1 MKGASSAQVLRH
13 GVFAVAVGVV
23 GAAASV
29 VLCLVVGW
37 AYDLVCAHGWLL
49 YLLPIFAVA
58 SLLLYRALKLPLDTT
73 THTVINDICA
83 DRPISP
89 ALAPGIL
96 LGTALSILGGASV
109 GKEAAALHMGAS
121 LGDLVARPLKLRPL
135 TGVWKGGSR
144 ADGAG
149 GADGGDGAV
158 GSAGASKGAG
168 NAGGAAASGGVH
180 AYAASCG
187 MAACFAALFFAPLGS
202 TAFVVELSRYDR
214 SVWRHA
220 PFMLLAC
227 FVAFGLA
234 SIIGI
239 GDVIPKVPLPALS
252 WPVVG
257 QCVVIAVA
265 CALVGTVYIQII
277 DGAQRL
283 TKRISQNYYLWAAL
297 GGVLMA
303 VLVTLFDW
311 RGFEGTGA
319 NLLSDAL
326 AGRAGG
332 SDLRRESAAHHRVP
346 RALAARRRDHAHL
359 HCGRA
364 ARRELHGHDPGRS
377 GLLGGCG
384 ARRLLR
390 RHEPL
395 PGDRL
400 PHGLR
405 DFRLGRRARVRFGR
419 GRRLLPRP
427 RRGTV
432 RARGHRHSEARD
444 FGGAGAPCREEAVT
458 AGEFVGNCPCGAA
471 CGWVSYQIVRLQKKL

>member
-144 ADGAG
+144 ADGASG
-149 GADGGDGAV
+149 TDGGDGAV
-158 GSAGASKGAG
+158 ESAGASKGAVG
-168 NAGGAAASGGVH
+168 SVDASKGTDDGLGAAGGAGIGGGASGGVH

-332 SDLRRESAAHHRVP
+332 WTFAVKALLTIVCLGLWLRGGEIMPTFTVGALLGASCTVMTQGDPAFSAAVGLVAFFAAMSRCPVTAFLMGCEIFGWAAAP
-346 RALAARRRDHAHL
+346 AFALAVAVSFSLGRDVGL
-359 HCGRA
+359 YGRGATGILKRATSA
-364 ARRELHGHDPGRS
+364 AR
-377 GLLGGCG
+377 
-384 ARRLLR
+384 ARL
-390 RHEPL
+390 
-395 PGDRL
+395 
-400 PHGLR
+400 
-405 DFRLGRRARVRFGR
+405 V
-419 GRRLLPRP
+419 
-427 RRGTV
+427 V
-432 RARGHRHSEARD
+432 
-444 FGGAGAPCREEAVT
+444 
-458 AGEFVGNCPCGAA
+458 
-471 CGWVSYQIVRLQKKL
+471 KKP

>member
-158 GSAGASKGAG
+158 ESAGASKGAVG
-168 NAGGAAASGGVH
+168 SVDASKGTDDGLGAAGGADIGGGASGGVH

-202 TAFVVELSRYDR
+202 TAFVIELSRYDR

-332 SDLRRESAAHHRVP
+332 WTFAVKALLTIVCLGLWLRGGEIMPTFTVGALLGASCTVMTQGDPAFSAAVGLVAFFAAMSRCPVTAFLMGCEIFGWAAAP
-346 RALAARRRDHAHL
+346 AFALAVAVSFSLGRDVGL
-359 HCGRA
+359 YGRGATGILKRATSA
-364 ARRELHGHDPGRS
+364 AR
-377 GLLGGCG
+377 
-384 ARRLLR
+384 ARL
-390 RHEPL
+390 
-395 PGDRL
+395 
-400 PHGLR
+400 
-405 DFRLGRRARVRFGR
+405 V
-419 GRRLLPRP
+419 
-427 RRGTV
+427 V
-432 RARGHRHSEARD
+432 
-444 FGGAGAPCREEAVT
+444 
-458 AGEFVGNCPCGAA
+458 
-471 CGWVSYQIVRLQKKL
+471 KKP

>member
-1 MKGASSAQVLRH
+1 MKGAARAQVLRH
-13 GVFAVAVGVV
+13 GVFVVAVGVV

-58 SLLLYRALKLPLDTT
+58 SLLLYRALRLPLDTT

-96 LGTALSILGGASV
+96 LGTAVSILGGASV

-121 LGDLVARPLKLRPL
+121 LGDLVARPLNLRPM
-135 TGVWKGGSR
+135 TGVWKGESH

-158 GSAGASKGAG
+158 GSAGASKGA
-168 NAGGAAASGGVH
+168 AGGAGSGGGASGGVH

-202 TAFVVELSRYDR
+202 TAFVIELSRYDR

-265 CALVGTVYIQII
+265 CALVGTVCIQII

-332 SDLRRESAAHHRVP
+332 WTFAVKALLTIVCLGLWLRGGEIMPTFTVGALLGASCTVMTQGDPAFSAAVGLV
-346 RALAARRRDHAHL
+346 AFFAAMSRCPVTAFL
-359 HCGRA
+359 M
-364 ARRELHGHDPGRS
+364 
-377 GLLGGCG
+377 GC
-384 ARRLLR
+384 
-390 RHEPL
+390 EI
-395 PGDRL
+395 
-400 PHGLR
+400 
-405 DFRLGRRARVRFGR
+405 FGW
-419 GRRLLPRP
+419 
-427 RRGTV
+427 
-432 RARGHRHSEARD
+432 
-444 FGGAGAPCREEAVT
+444 AGAPAFALAV
-458 AGEFVGNCPCGAA
+458 AVSFSLGRDVGLCGRGATGILKRATSAA
-471 CGWVSYQIVRLQKKL
+471 RARLVVKKP

>member
-37 AYDLVCAHGWLL
+37 AYNLVCAHGWLL

-58 SLLLYRALKLPLDTT
+58 SLLLYRALRLPLDIT

-135 TGVWKGGSR
+135 VGVWKGGSR
-144 ADGAG
+144 ADGASG
-149 GADGGDGAV
+149 TDGGDGAV
-158 GSAGASKGAG
+158 ESAGASKGAVG
-168 NAGGAAASGGVH
+168 SVDASKGTDDGLGAAGGAGNGGGASGGVH

-202 TAFVVELSRYDR
+202 TAFVVELSHYDR

-332 SDLRRESAAHHRVP
+332 WTFAVKALLTIVCLGLWLRGGEIMPTFTVGALLGASCTVMTQGDPAFSAAVGLV
-346 RALAARRRDHAHL
+346 AFFAAMSRCPVTAFL
-359 HCGRA
+359 M
-364 ARRELHGHDPGRS
+364 
-377 GLLGGCG
+377 GC
-384 ARRLLR
+384 
-390 RHEPL
+390 EI
-395 PGDRL
+395 
-400 PHGLR
+400 
-405 DFRLGRRARVRFGR
+405 FGW
-419 GRRLLPRP
+419 
-427 RRGTV
+427 
-432 RARGHRHSEARD
+432 
-444 FGGAGAPCREEAVT
+444 AGAPAFALAV
-458 AGEFVGNCPCGAA
+458 AVSFSLGRDVGLYGRGATGILKRA
-471 CGWVSYQIVRLQKKL
+471 TSAARARLVVKKP

>member
-37 AYDLVCAHGWLL
+37 AYNLVCAHGWLL

-58 SLLLYRALKLPLDTT
+58 SLLLYRALRLPLDTT

-158 GSAGASKGAG
+158 GSAGASKGAVG
-168 NAGGAAASGGVH
+168 SVDASKGTDDGLGAAGGAGIGGGASGGVH

-234 SIIGI
+234 SIIGV

-332 SDLRRESAAHHRVP
+332 WTFAVKALLTIVCLGLWLRGGEIMPTFTVGALLGASCTVMTQGDPAFSAAVGLVAFFAAMSRCPVTAFLMGCEIFGWAAAP
-346 RALAARRRDHAHL
+346 AFALAVAVSFSLGRDVGL
-359 HCGRA
+359 YGRGATGILKRATSA
-364 ARRELHGHDPGRS
+364 AR
-377 GLLGGCG
+377 
-384 ARRLLR
+384 ARL
-390 RHEPL
+390 
-395 PGDRL
+395 
-400 PHGLR
+400 
-405 DFRLGRRARVRFGR
+405 V
-419 GRRLLPRP
+419 
-427 RRGTV
+427 V
-432 RARGHRHSEARD
+432 
-444 FGGAGAPCREEAVT
+444 
-458 AGEFVGNCPCGAA
+458 
-471 CGWVSYQIVRLQKKL
+471 KKP

>member
-37 AYDLVCAHGWLL
+37 AYDLVCAHDWLL

-149 GADGGDGAV
+149 GTDGGDGAV
-158 GSAGASKGAG
+158 ESAGASKGAVG
-168 NAGGAAASGGVH
+168 SVDASKGTDDGLGAAGGAGIGGGASGGVH

-332 SDLRRESAAHHRVP
+332 WTFAVKALLTIVCLGLWLRGGEIMPTFTVGALLGASCTVMTQGDPAFSAAVGLVAFFAAMSRCPVTAFLMGCEIFGWAAAP
-346 RALAARRRDHAHL
+346 AFALAVAVSFSLGRDVGL
-359 HCGRA
+359 YGRGATGILKRATSA
-364 ARRELHGHDPGRS
+364 AR
-377 GLLGGCG
+377 
-384 ARRLLR
+384 ARL
-390 RHEPL
+390 
-395 PGDRL
+395 
-400 PHGLR
+400 
-405 DFRLGRRARVRFGR
+405 V
-419 GRRLLPRP
+419 
-427 RRGTV
+427 V
-432 RARGHRHSEARD
+432 
-444 FGGAGAPCREEAVT
+444 
-458 AGEFVGNCPCGAA
+458 
-471 CGWVSYQIVRLQKKL
+471 KKP

>member
-1 MKGASSAQVLRH
+1 MPTAQVARD
-13 GVFAVAVGVV
+13 
-23 GAAASV
+23 GAAV
-29 VLCLVVGW
+29 
-37 AYDLVCAHGWLL
+37 
-49 YLLPIFAVA
+49 
-58 SLLLYRALKLPLDTT
+58 
-73 THTVINDICA
+73 
-83 DRPISP
+83 
-89 ALAPGIL
+89 
-96 LGTALSILGGASV
+96 
-109 GKEAAALHMGAS
+109 
-121 LGDLVARPLKLRPL
+121 
-135 TGVWKGGSR
+135 
-144 ADGAG
+144 
-149 GADGGDGAV
+149 AV
-158 GSAGASKGAG
+158 GSAGASKGA
-168 NAGGAAASGGVH
+168 AGGAGSGGGASGGVH

-202 TAFVVELSRYDR
+202 TAFVIELSRYDR

-332 SDLRRESAAHHRVP
+332 WTFAVKALLTIVCLGLWLRGGEIMPTFTVGALLGASCTVMTQGDPAFSAAVGLV
-346 RALAARRRDHAHL
+346 AFFAAMSRCPVTAFL
-359 HCGRA
+359 M
-364 ARRELHGHDPGRS
+364 
-377 GLLGGCG
+377 GC
-384 ARRLLR
+384 
-390 RHEPL
+390 EI
-395 PGDRL
+395 
-400 PHGLR
+400 
-405 DFRLGRRARVRFGR
+405 FGW
-419 GRRLLPRP
+419 
-427 RRGTV
+427 
-432 RARGHRHSEARD
+432 
-444 FGGAGAPCREEAVT
+444 AGAPAFALAV
-458 AGEFVGNCPCGAA
+458 AVSFSLGRDVGLYGRGATGILKRA
-471 CGWVSYQIVRLQKKL
+471 TSAARARLVVKKP

>member
-144 ADGAG
+144 ADGASG
-149 GADGGDGAV
+149 TDGGDGAV
-158 GSAGASKGAG
+158 ESAGASKGAVG
-168 NAGGAAASGGVH
+168 SVDASKGTDDGLGAAGGAGIGGGASGGVH

-202 TAFVVELSRYDR
+202 TAFVIELSRYDR

-332 SDLRRESAAHHRVP
+332 WTFAVKALLTIVCLGLWLRGGEIMPTFTVGALLGASCTVMTQGDPAFSAAVGLV
-346 RALAARRRDHAHL
+346 AFFAAMSRCPVTAFL
-359 HCGRA
+359 M
-364 ARRELHGHDPGRS
+364 
-377 GLLGGCG
+377 GC
-384 ARRLLR
+384 
-390 RHEPL
+390 EI
-395 PGDRL
+395 
-400 PHGLR
+400 
-405 DFRLGRRARVRFGR
+405 FGW
-419 GRRLLPRP
+419 
-427 RRGTV
+427 
-432 RARGHRHSEARD
+432 
-444 FGGAGAPCREEAVT
+444 AGAPAFALAV
-458 AGEFVGNCPCGAA
+458 AVSFSLGRDVGLYGRGATGILKRA
-471 CGWVSYQIVRLQKKL
+471 TSAARARLVVKKP

>member
-37 AYDLVCAHGWLL
+37 AYDLVCAHDWLL

-144 ADGAG
+144 ADGASG
-149 GADGGDGAV
+149 TDGGDGAV
-158 GSAGASKGAG
+158 ESACASKGAVG
-168 NAGGAAASGGVH
+168 SVDASKGTDDGLGAAGGAGIGAAASGGVH

-303 VLVTLFDW
+303 VLVMLFDW

-332 SDLRRESAAHHRVP
+332 WTFAVKALLTIVCLGLWLRGGEIMPTFTVGALLGASCTVMTQGDPAFSAAVGLVAFFAAMSRCPVTAFLMGCEIFGWAAAP
-346 RALAARRRDHAHL
+346 AFALAVAVSFSLGRDVGL
-359 HCGRA
+359 YGRGATGILKRATSA
-364 ARRELHGHDPGRS
+364 AR
-377 GLLGGCG
+377 
-384 ARRLLR
+384 ARL
-390 RHEPL
+390 
-395 PGDRL
+395 
-400 PHGLR
+400 
-405 DFRLGRRARVRFGR
+405 V
-419 GRRLLPRP
+419 
-427 RRGTV
+427 V
-432 RARGHRHSEARD
+432 
-444 FGGAGAPCREEAVT
+444 
-458 AGEFVGNCPCGAA
+458 
-471 CGWVSYQIVRLQKKL
+471 KKP

>member
-1 MKGASSAQVLRH
+1 M
-13 GVFAVAVGVV
+13 
-23 GAAASV
+23 
-29 VLCLVVGW
+29 
-37 AYDLVCAHGWLL
+37 
-49 YLLPIFAVA
+49 
-58 SLLLYRALKLPLDTT
+58 
-73 THTVINDICA
+73 
-83 DRPISP
+83 
-89 ALAPGIL
+89 
-96 LGTALSILGGASV
+96 

-121 LGDLVARPLKLRPL
+121 LGDLVARPLNLRPM
-135 TGVWKGGSR
+135 TGVWKGESH

-158 GSAGASKGAG
+158 GSAGASKGA
-168 NAGGAAASGGVH
+168 AGGAGSGGGASGGVH

-202 TAFVVELSRYDR
+202 TAFVIELSRYDR

-332 SDLRRESAAHHRVP
+332 WTFAVKALLTIVCLGLWLRGGEIMPTFTVGALLGASCTVMTQGDPAFSAAVGLV
-346 RALAARRRDHAHL
+346 AFFAAMSRCPVTAFL
-359 HCGRA
+359 M
-364 ARRELHGHDPGRS
+364 
-377 GLLGGCG
+377 GC
-384 ARRLLR
+384 
-390 RHEPL
+390 EI
-395 PGDRL
+395 
-400 PHGLR
+400 
-405 DFRLGRRARVRFGR
+405 FGW
-419 GRRLLPRP
+419 
-427 RRGTV
+427 
-432 RARGHRHSEARD
+432 
-444 FGGAGAPCREEAVT
+444 AGAPAFALAV
-458 AGEFVGNCPCGAA
+458 AVSFSLGRDVGLYGRGATGILKRA
-471 CGWVSYQIVRLQKKL
+471 TSAARARLVVKKP

>member
-58 SLLLYRALKLPLDTT
+58 SLLLYRALKLPLGTT

-149 GADGGDGAV
+149 GTSGGDGAV
-158 GSAGASKGAG
+158 GSASASGGAG
-168 NAGGAAASGGVH
+168 NGGGASGGVH

-202 TAFVVELSRYDR
+202 TAFVIELSRYDR

-332 SDLRRESAAHHRVP
+332 WTFAVKALLTIVCLGLWLRGGEIMPTFTVGALLGASCTVMTQGDPAFSAAVGLVAFFAAMSRCPVTAFLMGCEIFGWAAAP
-346 RALAARRRDHAHL
+346 AFALAVAVSFSLGRDVGL
-359 HCGRA
+359 YGRGATGILKRATSA
-364 ARRELHGHDPGRS
+364 AR
-377 GLLGGCG
+377 
-384 ARRLLR
+384 ARL
-390 RHEPL
+390 
-395 PGDRL
+395 
-400 PHGLR
+400 
-405 DFRLGRRARVRFGR
+405 V
-419 GRRLLPRP
+419 
-427 RRGTV
+427 V
-432 RARGHRHSEARD
+432 
-444 FGGAGAPCREEAVT
+444 
-458 AGEFVGNCPCGAA
+458 
-471 CGWVSYQIVRLQKKL
+471 KKP

>member
-58 SLLLYRALKLPLDTT
+58 SLLLYRALRLPLDTT
-73 THTVINDICA
+73 THTVINDICV

-149 GADGGDGAV
+149 GTSGGDGAV
-158 GSAGASKGAG
+158 GSAGASGGAG
-168 NAGGAAASGGVH
+168 IGGGASGGVH

-202 TAFVVELSRYDR
+202 TAFVIELSRYDR

-311 RGFEGTGA
+311 RGFEGTGRQP
-319 NLLSDAL
+319 AL
-326 AGRAGG
+326 RRSGRPRRRV
-332 SDLRRESAAHHRVP
+332 DLRREGAAHHRVP

-359 HCGRA
+359 HRGRA

-405 DFRLGRRARVRFGR
+405 DFRLGRCARVRFGR
-419 GRRLLPRP
+419 GRLLLPRP
-427 RRGTV
+427 RCGIV

>member
-37 AYDLVCAHGWLL
+37 AYNLVCAHGWLL

-144 ADGAG
+144 ADGASG
-149 GADGGDGAV
+149 TDGGDGAV
-158 GSAGASKGAG
+158 ESAGASKGAVG
-168 NAGGAAASGGVH
+168 SVDASKGTDDGLGAAGGAGIGGGASGGVH

-234 SIIGI
+234 SIIGV

-326 AGRAGG
+326 AGRASGWTFAVKALLTIVCLGLWLRGG
-332 SDLRRESAAHHRVP
+332 EIMPTFTVGALLGASCTVMTQGDPAFSAAVGLV
-346 RALAARRRDHAHL
+346 AFFAAMSRCPVTAFL
-359 HCGRA
+359 M
-364 ARRELHGHDPGRS
+364 
-377 GLLGGCG
+377 GC
-384 ARRLLR
+384 
-390 RHEPL
+390 EI
-395 PGDRL
+395 
-400 PHGLR
+400 
-405 DFRLGRRARVRFGR
+405 FGW
-419 GRRLLPRP
+419 
-427 RRGTV
+427 
-432 RARGHRHSEARD
+432 
-444 FGGAGAPCREEAVT
+444 AGAPAFALAV
-458 AGEFVGNCPCGAA
+458 AVSFSLGRDVGLYGRGATGILKRVTSA
-471 CGWVSYQIVRLQKKL
+471 ARARLVVKKP

>member
-135 TGVWKGGSR
+135 RGVWKGGSR

-158 GSAGASKGAG
+158 GSAGASKGAVG
-168 NAGGAAASGGVH
+168 SVDASKGTDDGLGAAGGAGIGGGASGGVH

-326 AGRAGG
+326 AGRASGWTFAVKALLTIVCLGLWLRGG
-332 SDLRRESAAHHRVP
+332 EIMPTFTVGALLGASCTVMTQGDPAFSAAVGLV
-346 RALAARRRDHAHL
+346 AFFAAMSRCPVTAFL
-359 HCGRA
+359 M
-364 ARRELHGHDPGRS
+364 
-377 GLLGGCG
+377 GC
-384 ARRLLR
+384 
-390 RHEPL
+390 EI
-395 PGDRL
+395 
-400 PHGLR
+400 
-405 DFRLGRRARVRFGR
+405 FGW
-419 GRRLLPRP
+419 
-427 RRGTV
+427 
-432 RARGHRHSEARD
+432 
-444 FGGAGAPCREEAVT
+444 AGAPAFALAV
-458 AGEFVGNCPCGAA
+458 AVAFSLGRDVGLYGRGATGILKRA
-471 CGWVSYQIVRLQKKL
+471 TSAARARLVVKKP

>member
-202 TAFVVELSRYDR
+202 TAFVIELSRYDR

-326 AGRAGG
+326 AGRASGWTFAVKALLTIVCLGLWLRGG
-332 SDLRRESAAHHRVP
+332 EIMPTFTVGALLGASCTVMTQGDPAFSAAVGLV
-346 RALAARRRDHAHL
+346 AFFAAMSRCPVTAFL
-359 HCGRA
+359 M
-364 ARRELHGHDPGRS
+364 
-377 GLLGGCG
+377 GC
-384 ARRLLR
+384 
-390 RHEPL
+390 EI
-395 PGDRL
+395 
-400 PHGLR
+400 
-405 DFRLGRRARVRFGR
+405 FGW
-419 GRRLLPRP
+419 
-427 RRGTV
+427 
-432 RARGHRHSEARD
+432 
-444 FGGAGAPCREEAVT
+444 AGAPAFALAV
-458 AGEFVGNCPCGAA
+458 AVAFSLGRDVGLYGRGATGILKRA
-471 CGWVSYQIVRLQKKL
+471 TSAARARLVVKKP

>member
-58 SLLLYRALKLPLDTT
+58 SLLLYRALRLPLDTT

-149 GADGGDGAV
+149 GA
-158 GSAGASKGAG
+158 
-168 NAGGAAASGGVH
+168 SGGVH

-202 TAFVVELSRYDR
+202 TAFVIELSRYDR

-332 SDLRRESAAHHRVP
+332 WTFAVKALLTIVCLGLWLRGGEIMPTFTVGALLGASCTVMTQGDPAFSAAVGLVAFFAAMSRCPVTAFLMGCEIFGWAAAP
-346 RALAARRRDHAHL
+346 AFALAVAVSFSLGRDVGL
-359 HCGRA
+359 YGRGATGILKRATSA
-364 ARRELHGHDPGRS
+364 AR
-377 GLLGGCG
+377 
-384 ARRLLR
+384 ARL
-390 RHEPL
+390 
-395 PGDRL
+395 
-400 PHGLR
+400 
-405 DFRLGRRARVRFGR
+405 V
-419 GRRLLPRP
+419 
-427 RRGTV
+427 V
-432 RARGHRHSEARD
+432 
-444 FGGAGAPCREEAVT
+444 
-458 AGEFVGNCPCGAA
+458 
-471 CGWVSYQIVRLQKKL
+471 KKP

>member
-149 GADGGDGAV
+149 GTSGGDGAV
-158 GSAGASKGAG
+158 ESAGASKGAVG
-168 NAGGAAASGGVH
+168 SVDASKGTDDGLGAAGGADIGGGASGGVH

-202 TAFVVELSRYDR
+202 TAFVIELSRYDR

-332 SDLRRESAAHHRVP
+332 WTFAVKALLTIVCLGLWLRGGEIMPTFTVGALLGASCTVMTQGDPAFSAAVGLVAFFAAMSRCPVTAFLMGCEIFGWAAAP
-346 RALAARRRDHAHL
+346 AFALAVAVSFSLGRDVGL
-359 HCGRA
+359 YGRGATGILKRATSA
-364 ARRELHGHDPGRS
+364 AR
-377 GLLGGCG
+377 
-384 ARRLLR
+384 ARL
-390 RHEPL
+390 
-395 PGDRL
+395 
-400 PHGLR
+400 
-405 DFRLGRRARVRFGR
+405 V
-419 GRRLLPRP
+419 
-427 RRGTV
+427 V
-432 RARGHRHSEARD
+432 
-444 FGGAGAPCREEAVT
+444 
-458 AGEFVGNCPCGAA
+458 
-471 CGWVSYQIVRLQKKL
+471 KKP